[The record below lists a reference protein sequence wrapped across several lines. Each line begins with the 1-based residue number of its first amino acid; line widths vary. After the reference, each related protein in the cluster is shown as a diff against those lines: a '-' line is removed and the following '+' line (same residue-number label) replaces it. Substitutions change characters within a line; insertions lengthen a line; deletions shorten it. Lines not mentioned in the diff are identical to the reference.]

1 MARSRRLADLGLPFP
16 GLHRGTF
23 LSCASA
29 TSQNER
35 ANLQKKKCAN
45 PCAVCVS
52 VHRRAS
58 GDKSVCSY
66 V

>member
-23 LSCASA
+23 LSCASP

-45 PCAVCVS
+45 RAVCVS